1 MSDLFTRLQRHVAD
15 QHLIKRG
22 TRLVVAVSGGVD
34 SMVLLRLLH
43 ALAPEFHWQLSVAHF
58 NHGLRGRASAADQRL
73 VQKIARRL
81 RLPCDVGAANVRQAA
96 SAAGVSLEMAA
107 RQARHTFLVECA
119 RRRRARVVALAH
131 HADDQVELFLMRLLR
146 GAGGAGLAGMKPRSP
161 SPVDRTIRLV
171 RPLLPLTKADLLACA
186 QAMRWPFREDA
197 SNALAEFER
206 NWVRHE
212 LLPRMRRRQPAVD
225 QSILRSMEIVGAE
238 ADFVSRAAEA
248 CLAGLAFPA
257 DATVPAFAQLH
268 PAVQRR
274 VLQQELRSLGV
285 EPTWTVVESLRERAG
300 QRVNV
305 GPQLGVMRGT
315 DGKVSILKDVL
326 LEFEPQAQVIC
337 LNSGVTHGCQQL
349 GKVRVEWRLRRC
361 AQRGVSIRQPAREV
375 FDAERVGAR
384 MVLRHWRP
392 GDRYQPMGMPQAVK
406 LQDWFTNRKIPA
418 ARRRQLVLAESECGE
433 VFWVEGERISEACKV
448 TAATRKVV
456 EIRWKRNDSAV
467 AVPRGSC

>member
-1 MSDLFTRLQRHVAD
+1 VSDLFTRLQRHVAD

-43 ALAPEFHWQLSVAHF
+43 ALAPEFHWQISVAHF
-58 NHGLRGRASAADQRL
+58 NHRLRGRASAADQRL

-81 RLPCDVGAANVRQAA
+81 RLPCDVGAANIRQAA
-96 SAAGVSLEMAA
+96 KVAGISLEMAA
-107 RQARHTFLVECA
+107 RQARHAFLAECA

-146 GAGGAGLAGMKPRSP
+146 GAGGAGLAGMKPQSP
-161 SPVDRTIRLV
+161 SPADRTVRLV
-171 RPLLPLTKADLLACA
+171 RPLLQLTKAELLTCA
-186 QAMRWPFREDA
+186 EAMRWPFREDD
-197 SNALAEFER
+197 SNALAVFER

-212 LLPRMRRRQPAVD
+212 LLPRLRRRQPAVD
-225 QSILRSMEIVGAE
+225 QSILRSMEILGAE
-238 ADFVSRAAEA
+238 ADFVSCATEA
-248 CLAGLAFPA
+248 YLAGLASQPKLTA
-257 DATVPAFAQLH
+257 PAFSRLH

-274 VLQQELRSLGV
+274 VLQQELRGLGV
-285 EPTWTVVESLRERAG
+285 EPTWTVVETLRERAG
-300 QRVNV
+300 HRVNV
-305 GPQLGVMRGT
+305 GPQMGVVRGA
-315 DGKVSILKDVL
+315 DGKVAIIRDAPLK
-326 LEFEPQAQVIC
+326 FEPQTQVIC
-337 LNSGVTHGCQQL
+337 LNSGLTHGRQQL
-349 GKVRVEWRLRRC
+349 GKVRVEWRVGRSSS
-361 AQRGVSIRQPAREV
+361 RGMPTPRAAREV

-384 MVLRHWRP
+384 MLLRHWRS
-392 GDRYQPMGMPQAVK
+392 GDRFQPIGMPRAVK

-418 ARRRQLVLAESECGE
+418 ARRRQLVLAESERGE
-433 VFWVEGERISEACKV
+433 VFWVEGERISEVCKV

>member
-1 MSDLFTRLQRHVAD
+1 MSDLFTRLQCHVAD
-15 QHLIKRG
+15 QHLLKRG

-43 ALAPEFHWQLSVAHF
+43 ALAPRFHWQLSVAHF
-58 NHGLRGRASAADQRL
+58 NHRLRGRASAADQQL

-81 RLPCDVGAANVRQAA
+81 RLPCDVGAVNVRQAA
-96 SAAGVSLEMAA
+96 RVAGVSLEMAA
-107 RQARHTFLVECA
+107 RQARHAFLAECA
-119 RRRRARVVALAH
+119 RRRRARIVALAH

-146 GAGGAGLAGMKPRSP
+146 GAGSAGLAGMKPQSP
-161 SPVDRTIRLV
+161 SPADHRLRLI
-171 RPLLPLTKADLLACA
+171 RPLLQLTKTELIACA
-186 QAMRWPFREDA
+186 EAMRWPFREDA
-197 SNALAEFER
+197 SNASAEFER
-206 NWVRHE
+206 NWVRQE
-212 LLPRMRRRQPAVD
+212 LLPCLRRRQPAAA
-225 QSILRSMEIVGAE
+225 QAILRSMEILGAE

-248 CLAGLAFPA
+248 HRAGLASPSKP
-257 DATVPAFAQLH
+257 TVPPFTQLH

-274 VLQQELRSLGV
+274 ILQQELRDLGV
-285 EPTWTVVESLRERAG
+285 EPTWTVVELLRERAG

-305 GPQLGVMRGT
+305 GPQLGVVRDT
-315 DGKVSILKDVL
+315 DGEVSTIQDAP
-326 LEFEPQAQVIC
+326 LEFEPKAQVIC
-337 LNSGVTHGCQQL
+337 LNLRLTHGCQQL
-349 GKVRVEWRLRRC
+349 GKVRVEWRVRRC
-361 AQRGVSIRQPAREV
+361 SPRGVLTRRAAREV

-392 GDRYQPMGMPQAVK
+392 GDRYQPIGMPRAVK

-418 ARRRQLVLAESECGE
+418 ARRRQLVLAESEHGE